1 MPRLLLGLGLIVIIL
16 TVYALVDCA
25 LFDRSRIRGLP
36 RWVWIFVVILVPVIG
51 PLLWLFVGRGRK
63 RAPVGRMPRA
73 SAPDDDPEF
82 LRGLDR
88 EKKERERL
96 RLLEEELA
104 KLDDPDATN
113 DGKPN
118 KPGTSG
124 GTGSAGASGVDP
136 KKSDPGEGDL
146 PGRRDA

>member
-36 RWVWIFVVILVPVIG
+36 RWVWIFVIILVPVIG

-88 EKKERERL
+88 EKKERERI
-96 RLLEEELA
+96 RHLEEELA
-104 KLDDPDATN
+104 KLDDSDAANGAKPD
-113 DGKPN
+113 
-118 KPGTSG
+118 KPGTG
-124 GTGSAGASGVDP
+124 GGPGSAGASGVDP

>member
-36 RWVWIFVVILVPVIG
+36 RWVWIFVIILVPVIG

-82 LRGLDR
+82 LRSLDR
-88 EKKERERL
+88 EKKERERI
-96 RLLEEELA
+96 RLLEEELV
-104 KLDDPDATN
+104 KLDDSDATN
-113 DGKPN
+113 SGKAD
-118 KPGTSG
+118 KPGTPG

>member
-1 MPRLLLGLGLIVIIL
+1 MPRLLFGLGLIVIIL

-36 RWVWIFVVILVPVIG
+36 RWVWIFVIIFVPLIG
-51 PLLWLFVGRGRK
+51 PLLWLFVGRGKK
-63 RAPVGRMPRA
+63 RGPVGRMPR
-73 SAPDDDPEF
+73 STAPDDDPEF

-88 EKKERERL
+88 EKKERERI

-104 KLDDPDATN
+104 KLDDPDSTGNA
-113 DGKPN
+113 P
-118 KPGTSG
+118 G
-124 GTGSAGASGVDP
+124 GTDVADSDP

>member
-36 RWVWIFVVILVPVIG
+36 RWVWIFVIILVPVIG

-82 LRGLDR
+82 LRSLDR
-88 EKKERERL
+88 EKKERERI

-104 KLDDPDATN
+104 KLDDSDGTN
-113 DGKPN
+113 SGKADN
-118 KPGTSG
+118 PGTPG